1 MAYPVYTNNNQY
13 YMQSLEDMRNRIDNQ
28 IRQYQQMQMQ
38 QQPITQPTNLTQNFQ
53 IAPTQNN
60 TNELEAKYA
69 NNIDEVKNTFV
80 IKTGIF
86 LNKDYSSFW
95 IKDVSGNIRTF
106 KTEEIIEVDER
117 DKEIMALKQQIEEM
131 KGMIANECNAN
142 NSNIDEQ
149 FESKSTTKLS
159 NRKQSNAK

>member
-1 MAYPVYTNNNQY
+1 MAYPAYTNNNQY
-13 YMQSLEDMRNRIDNQ
+13 YMQSLEDMRNRIDSQ
-28 IRQYQQMQMQ
+28 IRQYQQNQMQMQ
-38 QQPITQPTNLTQNFQ
+38 QPQVQPITQNFQ

-86 LNKDYSSFW
+86 LNKDYSTFW

-131 KGMIANECNAN
+131 KGMIANERNAN